1 MGAGKNGAPCS
12 LSFPFQAPEEGMI
25 LTASRIT
32 DKCPNPGQR
41 FSYKFPSRRD
51 REDDKYSTEGVGWG
65 RGRHAWNL
73 MSLYCTTKDT
83 FWTMKWSFYQLGK
96 VNDIWFSF

>member
-41 FSYKFPSRRD
+41 LSYKFPSRRD
-51 REDDKYSTEGVGWG
+51 QEDDKYSTNTWGGGVGAG
-65 RGRHAWNL
+65 
-73 MSLYCTTKDT
+73 
-83 FWTMKWSFYQLGK
+83 
-96 VNDIWFSF
+96 